1 MTADLAVVVVNFNA
15 GEHLRTCV
23 GSVYAAAGD
32 LALDVAVVDN
42 ASRDGSAEAAAAANP
57 SIRVIDNPV
66 NRGFAAAANRGFA
79 ETEAPFVFL
88 LNPDAAI
95 TGGRLDAFVKVAKE
109 RPRAGALGCLVRN
122 PDGSLQPSARK
133 VPGIGEGLAH
143 AFLGRVAP
151 DNRWSRSYTMAEW
164 DRASEREVEWVSGSA
179 MLVRREAFHAVG
191 GFDEGYFMYVEDV
204 DLCTRLRKRGW
215 SVLFTPELEVTH
227 EVGVSTR
234 SHPRRMAYEHSRS
247 IYRYFSKHVATGPAI
262 GLRPLA
268 RAALWARAA
277 LIARR
282 SPEDR
287 VAGPR
292 RRPR

>member
-1 MTADLAVVVVNFNA
+1 MSADLAVAIVNFNA
-15 GEHLRTCV
+15 GEHLRACV
-23 GSVYAAAGD
+23 ASLYASAGD
-32 LALDVAVVDN
+32 VDLDVVVVDN
-42 ASRDGSAEAAAAANP
+42 ASRDGSAAAAAEAHP

-66 NRGFAAAANRGFA
+66 NRGFAAAANRGIGD
-79 ETEAPFVFL
+79 TDAPFVFL
-88 LNPDAAI
+88 LNPDARVTA
-95 TGGRLDAFVKVAKE
+95 GRLASFLKVAKE

-122 PDGSLQPSARK
+122 PDGSLQPSARR
-133 VPGIGEGLAH
+133 VPGVGGGLAH

-151 DNRWSRSYTMAEW
+151 ENRWSRAYTMADW

-179 MLVRREAFHAVG
+179 MLLRREAVADIG

-204 DLCTRLRKRGW
+204 DLCTRLRARGW
-215 SVLFTPELEVTH
+215 SVVFTPELEVAH

-234 SHPRRMAYEHSRS
+234 THPRRMAYEHSRS
-247 IYRYFSKHVATGPAI
+247 IYRYFSKHVATGPGAA
-262 GLRPLA
+262 LRPLA

-277 LIARR
+277 LVARR
-282 SPEDR
+282 APEDR

>member
-15 GEHLRTCV
+15 GEHLRSCV
-23 GSVYAAAGD
+23 ASVYAAAGD
-32 LALDVAVVDN
+32 LDLDVVIVDN
-42 ASRDGSAEAAAAANP
+42 ASRDGSAGAAAAAHP
-57 SIRVIDNPV
+57 SIRVINNRV

-79 ETEAPFVFL
+79 ETQAPFIFL
-88 LNPDAAI
+88 LNPDAVI
-95 TGGRLDAFVKVAKE
+95 SGGRLDAFVKVAKE
-109 RPRAGALGCLVRN
+109 RPRVGALGCLVRN

-151 DNRWSRSYTMAEW
+151 DNRWSRSYTMADW

-179 MLVRREAFHAVG
+179 MLVRREAVDAVG

-215 SVLFTPELEVTH
+215 SALFTPELEVTH

-247 IYRYFSKHVATGPAI
+247 IYRYFSTHVATGP
-262 GLRPLA
+262 GTVLRPLA
-268 RAALWARAA
+268 RATLWARAA